1 MKNNGIFYI
10 AGIAVLA
17 LYIWTVVLG
26 NDPLQPSI
34 ASKILRFHVLANS
47 DTVCDQSVK
56 EDVRDAVGTYLQPL
70 LEEAESLDE
79 TKQIVA
85 RNLGAII
92 KTAKTTLETQGYD
105 YDVTARI
112 TKIDFPEKTYGS
124 YTFPKGEYE
133 ALQIVIGEG
142 NGQNWWCVLY
152 PNMCFKGSVFEV
164 VEEEAEEALR
174 EVLNPWEYADVFDSG
189 KVEFRFKFLEYFKE
203 RG

>member
-10 AGIAVLA
+10 AGIAVIA

-47 DTVCDQSVK
+47 DTTCDQAVK

-70 LEEAESLDE
+70 LEDAESLEE
-79 TKQIVA
+79 TKQIIA
-85 RNLGAII
+85 RNLGAIVE
-92 KTAKTTLETQGYD
+92 TAKATLEAQGYD

-112 TKIDFPEKTYGS
+112 ARIDFPKKTYGS

-142 NGQNWWCVLY
+142 EGQNWWCVLY

-164 VEEEAEEALR
+164 VEEEAEASLK

-189 KVEFRFKFLEYFKE
+189 KVEFRFKFLEYFRE

>member
-10 AGIAVLA
+10 AGIAVIA

-47 DTVCDQSVK
+47 DTTCDQAVK

-70 LEEAESLDE
+70 LEDAESLEE
-79 TKQIVA
+79 TKQIIA
-85 RNLGAII
+85 RNLGAIVE
-92 KTAKTTLETQGYD
+92 TAKATLEAQGYD
-105 YDVTARI
+105 YYVTARI
-112 TKIDFPEKTYGS
+112 ARIDFPKKTYGS

-142 NGQNWWCVLY
+142 EGQNWWCVLY

-164 VEEEAEEALR
+164 VEEEAEASLK

-189 KVEFRFKFLEYFKE
+189 KVEFRFKFLEYFRE

>member
-10 AGIAVLA
+10 AGFAVIA

-47 DTVCDQSVK
+47 DAECDQAVK
-56 EDVRDAVGTYLQPL
+56 EEVRDAVGTYLQPL
-70 LEEAESLDE
+70 LEESDSLEE
-79 TKQIVA
+79 TKQIIA
-85 RNLGAII
+85 RNLKAVV
-92 KTAKTTLETQGYD
+92 KTAKDTLEENGYD
-105 YDVTARI
+105 YEVTARI
-112 TKIDFPEKTYGS
+112 TNVNFPEKTYGS

-142 NGQNWWCVLY
+142 KGQNWWCVLY

-164 VEEEAEEALR
+164 VEEEAEESLK
-174 EVLNPWEYADVFDSG
+174 EVLSPWEYADVFDSG
-189 KVEFRFKFLEYFKE
+189 EVKLHFKFLEYFTE